1 MEAATNHFL
10 PESGCPFFLELVI
23 ALYLIYS
30 LGTSV
35 KLTNEMATVFP
46 TQNFAGG
53 HFTIVVLLIVLHGLM
68 PSAFSEHLSLNGD
81 VIHGSHTSICQNIVL
96 ASSLL
101 AVGVSQNFLKNR
113 DVLHYEYKSLILFSI
128 LGLLVLSVSSNL
140 ALIYLAIELQSLAF
154 YVLATFGWTSDYS
167 VEAGLKYFVIGSFS
181 SCLLLFGFVL
191 LYINTGSLS
200 FEAMQKVYTEFECFN
215 IVFFSI
221 CFSLSALLF
230 KVGAAPFHT

>member
-35 KLTNEMATVFP
+35 KITNEMATVFP

-53 HFTIVVLLIVLHGLM
+53 HFTVVVLLIVLHGLM

-81 VIHGSHTSICQNIVL
+81 VIHGSHTSICQNIVI

-101 AVGVSQNFLKNR
+101 AVGVSHNFLKNR

-154 YVLATFGWTSDYS
+154 YVLATFG
-167 VEAGLKYFVIGSFS
+167 
-181 SCLLLFGFVL
+181 
-191 LYINTGSLS
+191 
-200 FEAMQKVYTEFECFN
+200 
-215 IVFFSI
+215 
-221 CFSLSALLF
+221 
-230 KVGAAPFHT
+230 